1 MLLSIALFGLQIAA
15 AMPTSVPQVRWHP
28 DDDRSEVLVYNLPC
42 PKAAANEII
51 SCHRALPVTPPG
63 ISAFVTKHRLV
74 RYSVAFADLNGDD
87 QPEALVYAVAT
98 RGSGEADLCG
108 SGGCELYILSLTS
121 TGYHEVGQISISRPP
136 IRILRTV
143 TKGWHDI
150 SVRVAG
156 GGINPGYNA
165 RLEYTG
171 VSYPSNPSVP
181 PATRLSGDA
190 GEMAIDSMPPL
201 P

>member
-1 MLLSIALFGLQIAA
+1 MLLSIALFGLQVAA
-15 AMPTSVPQVRWHP
+15 ATPALASQVRWHP
-28 DDDRSEVLVYNLPC
+28 DDDRSEVLVYNLLC
-42 PKAAANEII
+42 PKAAANEIV
-51 SCHRALPVTPPG
+51 SCHRSVPVIPPG
-63 ISAFVTKHRLV
+63 ISAFVAKHRLV

-98 RGSGEADLCG
+98 RGGGKTDLCG
-108 SGGCELYILSLTS
+108 SGGCELYVLSLTP
-121 TGYHEVGQISISRPP
+121 TGYHEVSRISISRPP
-136 IRILRTV
+136 IRILHTI

-171 VSYPSNPSVP
+171 VTYPSNPSVP
-181 PATRLSGDA
+181 PATRLSSDA
-190 GEMAIDSMPPL
+190 GETAIGSMPPL